1 MTADFQIQPLGP
13 HHDRAAFSCGEA
25 SLDDF
30 LKTKARKEHDLNFGV
45 SFIASPIDVHTVV
58 AGYYTLSS
66 HSIEVTEIPAEAR
79 RKFPKY
85 PLVPVTLLGRLA
97 RSVDFKTSR
106 LGELL
111 LLDALARTQTAA
123 GTIGSYA
130 VVVDP
135 LNNAATTFYAR
146 YGFLPL
152 GDGSRRY
159 LPMATIEKLGLLQ
172 IS

>member
-1 MTADFQIQPLGP
+1 MTAGFHIQPLGP

-30 LKTKARKEHDLNFGV
+30 LKTRARKERDLNFGV
-45 SFIASPIDVHTVV
+45 PFIASPMDAHTVV

-66 HSIEVTEIPAEAR
+66 HSIEMAEIPVEAR

-85 PLVPVTLLGRLA
+85 PVVPVTLLGRLA

-106 LGELL
+106 MGELL
-111 LLDALARTQTAA
+111 LLDALARAQTAA

-135 LNNAATTFYAR
+135 LNDAAMTFYAR

-152 GDGSRRY
+152 GDGPRRY
-159 LPMATIEKLGLLQ
+159 LPMATIEKLGLL
-172 IS
+172 